1 MDHGSDHDV
10 DWSSVSI
17 LTILEMAIAHEVEAH
32 DYYHRA
38 AECTGNPHTRDMLLR
53 LSEMEQGHADTLQE
67 ELNELLIQRDLEAA
81 IAD

>member
-1 MDHGSDHDV
+1 MLHESDNDV
-10 DWSSVSI
+10 DWASVSI
-17 LTILEMAIAHEVEAH
+17 LTILEMAIAHEIEAR

-53 LSEMEQGHADTLQE
+53 LSEMEQGHADTLQQ
-67 ELNELLIQRDLEAA
+67 ELDELLIQRDLEAA